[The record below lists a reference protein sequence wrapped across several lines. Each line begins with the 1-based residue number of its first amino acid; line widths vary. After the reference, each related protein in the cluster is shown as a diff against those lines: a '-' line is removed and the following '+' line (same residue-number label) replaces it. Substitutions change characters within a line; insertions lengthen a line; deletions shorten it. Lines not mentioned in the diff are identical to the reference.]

1 MRLSER
7 LQVCL
12 MAASVLCAAPARAGD
27 IHFRGLLDLVAAER
41 SEAYD
46 LNTFTR
52 GDNPFDAYGVRLF
65 ADGTV
70 NDRLQVFTQLV
81 LRDATGP
88 YVDGAYLMFTPRPAT
103 DLHVLAG
110 KIPSAIGTWAPHTYS
125 NKNPLV
131 STPLMYQYHTS
142 LLWFE
147 VVPSADVLLAAA
159 GTGQEGVDYFGFP
172 EGGGMTLVDD
182 SYWDV
187 GVTVTGSQRPFE
199 YAAGVT
205 AGTPGW
211 GSTSKDEN
219 SGKSVLGRVGA
230 SPLPWLRFGVS
241 GAYGPYLI
249 QELNSLMPPGKSVN
263 DYRQKLGM
271 ADLELESGHFE
282 VRSEGVRGA
291 WETPTVGELSFTS
304 GYVELKYSLSFGA
317 FVAGRWDALRFGD
330 ITDSAGASRSWDA
343 DVTRWEVGAGYRFN
357 RDVVA
362 KVVRQEDRID
372 ASEEYPSARRSS
384 LVAAQLSVGF

>member
-263 DYRQKLGM
+263 D
-271 ADLELESGHFE
+271 
-282 VRSEGVRGA
+282 
-291 WETPTVGELSFTS
+291 
-304 GYVELKYSLSFGA
+304 
-317 FVAGRWDALRFGD
+317 
-330 ITDSAGASRSWDA
+330 
-343 DVTRWEVGAGYRFN
+343 
-357 RDVVA
+357 
-362 KVVRQEDRID
+362 
-372 ASEEYPSARRSS
+372 
-384 LVAAQLSVGF
+384 